1 MSMILNLV
9 ALSDA
14 NISRVLADP
23 PLIWQVIA
31 PGDTTMYEAARAAQK
46 STFLSRIFGTGKS
59 ATDATPLEL
68 SSFEGG
74 SVDLDKAWHGI
85 HYLLTN
91 TASGGDRPLS
101 LLVAGGTPVGDIDV
115 GYGPARAFTA
125 TQTRA
130 AHEAL
135 AALTN
140 DALRLNFDPSDMMAN
155 EIYPEIWDDDSDGD
169 DAAGYLIEYADT
181 LRGFLR
187 ETTNAG
193 LGTVVYLA

>member
-1 MSMILNLV
+1 MSMILSLV
-9 ALSDA
+9 ALGDV

-31 PGDTTMYEAARAAQK
+31 PDDLAMYEAARAAQK
-46 STFLSRIFGTGKS
+46 PALLSRIFRRDKS
-59 ATDATPLEL
+59 STDASPLEL

-85 HYLLTN
+85 HYLLTT
-91 TASGGDRPLS
+91 TAWGGDRPLN
-101 LLVAGGTPVGDIDV
+101 LLVAGGTPVGDLDV

-125 TQTRA
+125 AQTRA

-135 AALTN
+135 ATLT
-140 DALRLNFDPSDMMAN
+140 DDELRLKFDASDMMSK
-155 EIYPEIWDDDSDGD
+155 EIYPEIWDADSDED
-169 DAAGYLIEYADT
+169 DPVAYLIEYAGT

-187 ETTNAG
+187 ETTKAG